1 MPILAQAADAPPFG
15 ILLAQALAESPAFLE
30 QQADV
35 GAALADA
42 AQAKAWPNPRLDTL
56 VENLGAPQ
64 SGGQSQRQSTYSLT
78 QPLEILGQRAARVQ
92 VSERQLGVAE
102 ARRYQAKVDFAAD
115 LAIAHATV
123 EAMLARK
130 ALAQDDLKRAQED
143 LRAARAQVQAGR
155 EADIRQAQASA
166 SVAASQA
173 AAIAADADTS
183 QALNRLSMLAGASTP
198 YTGVSERLLA
208 VVRPAVNPV
217 QGESLAVA
225 TARAEREALEAQVTV
240 EQKKWLPDINV
251 SAGVRRYA
259 WSSQSGYVLGV
270 SASIP
275 LFDQNVNGVAAA
287 RQRIAA
293 AEARLAAAVLQADA
307 TRRSAQA
314 QVGAAE
320 QRLLAATEGEQAA
333 SEAYRLGRI
342 GYESGKTSLMELLA
356 IRRALSES
364 KGLTIDAQLAR
375 VRALS
380 ALAQADGKPAFGD
393 EK

>member
-1 MPILAQAADAPPFG
+1 M
-15 ILLAQALAESPAFLE
+15 
-30 QQADV
+30 
-35 GAALADA
+35 
-42 AQAKAWPNPRLDTL
+42 
-56 VENLGAPQ
+56 
-64 SGGQSQRQSTYSLT
+64 
-78 QPLEILGQRAARVQ
+78 
-92 VSERQLGVAE
+92 
-102 ARRYQAKVDFAAD
+102 
-115 LAIAHATV
+115 
-123 EAMLARK
+123 
-130 ALAQDDLKRAQED
+130 
-143 LRAARAQVQAGR
+143 
-155 EADIRQAQASA
+155 
-166 SVAASQA
+166 
-173 AAIAADADTS
+173 
-183 QALNRLSMLAGASTP
+183 
-198 YTGVSERLLA
+198 
-208 VVRPAVNPV
+208 
-217 QGESLAVA
+217 
-225 TARAEREALEAQVTV
+225 
-240 EQKKWLPDINV
+240 